1 MLTNIQQGNKAFIAI
16 VVAAIS
22 LVIGNTVLSSF
33 AHANN
38 TASNEKSTQ
47 GYRSLA

>member
-1 MLTNIQQGNKAFIAI
+1 MLINIQQGNKAFVAI

-22 LVIGNTVLSSF
+22 LVIGNPVSSSF
-33 AHANN
+33 AQANN

-47 GYRSLA
+47 GKIST